1 MGNTVQLSV
10 RVLARP
16 LLLLDLFQGTQLSA
30 KKELPRV
37 CQNAQWEVLLYTPRA
52 PASVL

>member
-10 RVLARP
+10 RVLAKP
-16 LLLLDLFQGTQLSA
+16 LLLLDLWQGTQLSA

-37 CQNAQWEVLLYTPRA
+37 CQNAQWGVLPSTPRA
-52 PASVL
+52 LASVL